1 MLWLNYKRLPL
12 WNNNPVITFTLGV
25 VNNCK
30 MGSIFISGVH
40 ACVNGTDALTN
51 WVNIPKTLM
60 KSLWVHRHRLHNFI
74 KMEAST
80 KPNDA
85 WSLRFKVEVF
95 IWCRV
100 VHVPK
105 SSTIFR
111 GILIW
116 AIFRPVICENTFLCS
131 VLHWRIISIKRWNV
145 RVKHDLI
152 FTKWK
157 SNPSYNYWLHL
168 E

>member
-1 MLWLNYKRLPL
+1 
-12 WNNNPVITFTLGV
+12 
-25 VNNCK
+25 
-30 MGSIFISGVH
+30 
-40 ACVNGTDALTN
+40 
-51 WVNIPKTLM
+51 
-60 KSLWVHRHRLHNFI
+60 
-74 KMEAST
+74 MEAST

-131 VLHWRIISIKRWNV
+131 VLHWRIISIKRFFSGIHACVNGADALTNFSWASLRCLFNLSVHRYRLHMHSWKEALNTQKKLYTCMLWLNYKRLPLWNNNPV
-145 RVKHDLI
+145 INFTLGVVNNCKMGSI
-152 FTKWK
+152 FIW
-157 SNPSYNYWLHL
+157 
-168 E
+168 